1 MKMAKSIK
9 KKRLT
14 QDQEFQ
20 IMKLVLDKFLIIGLL
35 FMIYGIYLA
44 LIVGSYGVGISW
56 GVSGAIV
63 WILFAMLL
71 VREYEVLA

>member
-1 MKMAKSIK
+1 MAKSIK